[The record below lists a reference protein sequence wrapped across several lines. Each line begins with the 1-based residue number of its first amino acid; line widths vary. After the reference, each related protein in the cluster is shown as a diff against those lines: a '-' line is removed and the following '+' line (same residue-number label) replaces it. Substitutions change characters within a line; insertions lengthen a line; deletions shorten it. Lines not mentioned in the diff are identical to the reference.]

1 MSEAPAQVA
10 KATDDYSVLLAKGLA
25 GPNILVNGDSGTG
38 KTFSLGTAVDWAQRN
53 GVEAFYLDIE
63 NSLETLLGYWRD
75 TKLPPFLRDKPA
87 EIPACLHWC
96 QMQVAPVSLTQMISA
111 ARDTGDLSYEL
122 LTKKADTN
130 RGGENNPF
138 WKILVALS
146 NFKDDRTGKSFGAVD
161 KFGVD
166 KMFIL
171 DSFTALS
178 NAAAKMQ
185 IGGKPTMAPPD
196 YGVAQNHL
204 MNFIRLLCHGTPC
217 IFIMTAHPARDKDA
231 VTERIVTSIKTIG
244 TAIQPE
250 IPPLFS
256 DMLYAVRE
264 GNKFTWDTA
273 AYGVVT
279 KTRYLGYR
287 AGITPDFGQILDA
300 WKQRAGK

>member
-1 MSEAPAQVA
+1 MAEAP
-10 KATDDYSVLLAKGLA
+10 KAPTYEEQMLKGLA
-25 GPNILVNGDSGTG
+25 GPNILLNGDSGTG
-38 KTFSLGTAVDWAQRN
+38 KTFSLGTAIDWCERN
-53 GVEAFYLDIE
+53 KVEAFYLDIE

-75 TKLPPFLRDKPA
+75 TKLPPFNRDKPA
-87 EIPACLHWC
+87 DIPACLHWH
-96 QMQVAPVSLTQMISA
+96 QLPVAPVSLTQMIQA
-111 ARDTGDLSYEL
+111 AKDTGDLSYEL
-122 LTKKADTN
+122 LTKKTDPN
-130 RGGENNPF
+130 RGGNNPF
-138 WKILVALS
+138 WKILIAMS
-146 NFKDDRTGKSFGAVD
+146 DFKDDRTGKSFGPVD
-161 KFGVD
+161 KFGAD
-166 KMFIL
+166 KLFIL
-171 DSFTALS
+171 DSFTELS

-185 IGGKPTMAPPD
+185 IGARSTMAPPD

-204 MNFIRLLCHGTPC
+204 MNFVRLVTHGTPC

-231 VTERIVTSIKTIG
+231 VTERIVTSIKTVG

-256 DMLYAVRE
+256 DMLFAVRE

-287 AGITPDFGQILDA
+287 ANIEPNFGQILDL